1 MRKSAI
7 AIHGG
12 AGTILKSLM
21 NQELELQYTNALN
34 AALNAGEEILASGGY
49 AIDAV
54 AAAIVEM
61 ENCEL
66 FNAGK
71 GAVFTNEETHELD
84 ASLMDGNNLTA
95 AGVAG
100 LKRVKN
106 PIILCKTIL
115 KKSKHILMVGEGA
128 EKFAI
133 ENDLEMVNNNYFSTD
148 FRLQQLKS
156 IQHTNTTQLDHTAND
171 SKKFGTVGA
180 VAIDCFGHLAA
191 GTSTGGLTN
200 KKYGRVGDTPLIG
213 AGTFANSTCAVSCTG
228 DGEYFIR
235 AVVAYDIAAMM
246 EYKNY
251 TLEEACTEMVHKKL
265 VKIGGEGGLI
275 AIDKNGNIQFSFN
288 TDGMYRASIDKD
300 GKRIIAIYK

>member
-148 FRLQQLKS
+148 FRLQQLKN
-156 IQHTNTTQLDHTAND
+156 IQHTNNTQLDHTAND

-265 VKIGGEGGLI
+265 IKIGGEGGLI

-300 GKRIIAIYK
+300 GKRTITIYK

>member
-148 FRLQQLKS
+148 FRLQQLKN
-156 IQHTNTTQLDHTAND
+156 IQHTNNTQLDHTAND

-300 GKRIIAIYK
+300 GKRTITIYK